1 VGEQTYTGKAIKPAV
16 KVFFGE
22 TELEEKKDYTI
33 AYANNTNAG
42 MATFTVIGKGSYTG
56 TASGA
61 YRIVAQ
67 DISKLTATLDPKAYT
82 GKEVKL
88 TKGDIKRK
96 SGGKFINDVT
106 FDFDEDS
113 YKNNVNKGKAT
124 VVVKGTGNYGGTK
137 TITFTIGSKGI
148 LWWWRNLF
156 N

>member
-1 VGEQTYTGKAIKPAV
+1 MGQED
-16 KVFFGE
+16 KVSAG
-22 TELEEKKDYTI
+22 TEIEV
-33 AYANNTNAG
+33 
-42 MATFTVIGKGSYTG
+42 TVSGKGNYTG
-56 TASGA
+56 TATGT

-82 GKEVKL
+82 GKAVKL
-88 TKGDIKRK
+88 NKGDIKWK
-96 SGGKFINDVT
+96 SGGKFVNDVT

-124 VVVKGTGNYGGTK
+124 VVVRGKGNYGGTK

-148 LWWWRNLF
+148 FWWWRNLF